1 MSHVDVM
8 RAIQGVLDETLSLGG
23 RGYQLNP
30 ESPLFGAISELD
42 SQAIVHVLVALEE
55 EFDIIFD
62 DDEIDASVFESVGN
76 LQELVLAK
84 LNSREST

>member
-1 MSHVDVM
+1 MNHFDVM

-23 RGYQLNP
+23 RGYQLDR

-42 SQAIVHVLVALEE
+42 SQAIVYVMVALEE

-76 LQELVLAK
+76 LQELILAK
-84 LNSREST
+84 LESREND